1 MLYREIGRNEY
12 KIRRVICLEKADDSI
27 FEQGLFSGA
36 EASLLLAVN
45 RSRE

>member
-12 KIRRVICLEKADDSI
+12 KIRRVICLDKADDFI

-36 EASLLLAVN
+36 GASLLLVIN